1 MEIFFT
7 MLMSKLFGERLR
19 AKPAEATLIS
29 HVFLLRGGYIR
40 PVGSGIYSL
49 MTPCVRVQ
57 RKIEK
62 IIREEMDKIGGQ
74 EVILP
79 VVVPAELWKESGRFE
94 SVGSELLRFKDRVDR
109 DMVLSMTHEEAA
121 VNLAKSEAK
130 SYLNYPFMIYQIQ
143 TKFRDEPRARGG
155 LIRVRE
161 FTMKDAYS
169 FHTSIEDLDKYYNE
183 VHKAYERIF
192 GRIGLNVVSIYSD
205 TGMMGGTG
213 AHEFMLLSD
222 AGEDSIVICDECGY
236 KANMEVATAKIDCN
250 EHNSSTNEKA
260 ELVFTPNIKTITDLA
275 ELLEINEDKTVKA
288 VVYYAEELKA
298 PVIVFIR
305 GDLQVNE
312 AKLRNLIK
320 SEVSA
325 LTDLKAYNLIQGFI
339 GPDDKILNEFHTVF
353 DKSLEN
359 AVNIVVGANKLDYHI
374 KNFNFSRDLGQK
386 IKFDDISKVKEGQK
400 CPFCGKPLKVT
411 RGIEMGN
418 IFKLG
423 SKYTESMNMKYVDKD
438 GIQKTPIMGCYG
450 IGIGRLIAGLVEA
463 SHDDFGPIWNKNIAP
478 WQVQICVLN
487 FNKNEVK
494 EKAFEFYNS
503 LKNQYEVLFDDR
515 NLSAG
520 AQFADAD
527 LLGIPIRIV
536 LSKRN
541 VENNQVEV
549 ITRHNRESKVM
560 TCDEVYKFIDNF
572 YNN

>member
-1 MEIFFT
+1 MEIIFV
-7 MLMSKLFGERLR
+7 MRMSNLFGERLR
-19 AKPAEATLIS
+19 AKPAEATLVS

-49 MTPCVRVQ
+49 MTPCVRIQ

-62 IIREEMDKIGGQ
+62 IIREEMDKICGQ

-79 VVVPAELWKESGRFE
+79 VVVPADLWKESGRFE
-94 SVGSELLRFKDRVDR
+94 SVGSELLRFKDRADR

-169 FHTSIEDLDKYYNE
+169 FHTSVEDLDNYYNE

-192 GRIGLNVVSIYSD
+192 KRVGLDVVSIYSD

-222 AGEDSIVICDECGY
+222 AGEDSIAICDECGY
-236 KANMEVATAKIDCN
+236 KANMEVATAKFESENLDATEEI
-250 EHNSSTNEKA
+250 S
-260 ELVFTPNIKTITDLA
+260 ELVCTPNVKTIEDLA
-275 ELLEINEDKTVKA
+275 NFFEVSESKTVKA
-288 VVYYAEELKA
+288 VAYYADELKA

-305 GDLQVNE
+305 GDFQVNE

-320 SEVSA
+320 SEVSE
-325 LTDLKAYNLIQGFI
+325 LTDLNAYDLVQGFI
-339 GPDDKILNEFHTVF
+339 GPDEDILSKFNVVF

-359 AVNIVVGANKLDYHI
+359 AVNVIVGANKLDYHI

-386 IKFDDISKVKEGQK
+386 IEFNDVSKVKEGQK
-400 CPFCGKPLKVT
+400 CPICGKPIKVE

-478 WQVQICVLN
+478 WQVQICALN
-487 FNKNEVK
+487 FNKDEVK
-494 EKAFEFYNS
+494 EKAFEFYRN
-503 LKNQYEVLFDDR
+503 LNEKYEVLLDDR

-527 LLGIPIRIV
+527 LLGVPIRLV

-541 VENNQVEV
+541 VENNQVEIV
-549 ITRHNRESKVM
+549 TRRNRESKIM
-560 TCDEVYKFIDNF
+560 SYNEVYKFIEDF
-572 YNN
+572 YKN

>member
-1 MEIFFT
+1 M
-7 MLMSKLFGERLR
+7 
-19 AKPAEATLIS
+19 
-29 HVFLLRGGYIR
+29 
-40 PVGSGIYSL
+40 
-49 MTPCVRVQ
+49 
-57 RKIEK
+57 
-62 IIREEMDKIGGQ
+62 
-74 EVILP
+74 
-79 VVVPAELWKESGRFE
+79 
-94 SVGSELLRFKDRVDR
+94 
-109 DMVLSMTHEEAA
+109 
-121 VNLAKSEAK
+121 
-130 SYLNYPFMIYQIQ
+130 
-143 TKFRDEPRARGG
+143 
-155 LIRVRE
+155 
-161 FTMKDAYS
+161 
-169 FHTSIEDLDKYYNE
+169 
-183 VHKAYERIF
+183 
-192 GRIGLNVVSIYSD
+192 
-205 TGMMGGTG
+205 
-213 AHEFMLLSD
+213 
-222 AGEDSIVICDECGY
+222 
-236 KANMEVATAKIDCN
+236 
-250 EHNSSTNEKA
+250 
-260 ELVFTPNIKTITDLA
+260 
-275 ELLEINEDKTVKA
+275 
-288 VVYYAEELKA
+288 
-298 PVIVFIR
+298 
-305 GDLQVNE
+305 
-312 AKLRNLIK
+312 
-320 SEVSA
+320 
-325 LTDLKAYNLIQGFI
+325 
-339 GPDDKILNEFHTVF
+339 
-353 DKSLEN
+353 
-359 AVNIVVGANKLDYHI
+359 DYHI

-549 ITRHNRESKVM
+549 ITRHNSCLLYTSPSPR
-560 TCDEVYKFIDNF
+560 D
-572 YNN
+572 